1 MAQADDALAN
11 VEDGQDEQ
19 YGNGASDE
27 HATCHGSGSP
37 RMPHSELTQEELDR
51 QFPTLVP
58 PADEMLDDLSNDVH
72 DSVYQTGLKVAEEI
86 RSETSLQGRLR
97 RPLLAGLQEQQQ
109 KDLSRSTDRARTSR
123 TLGGGVLTGA
133 TALAATATAPTTT
146 TATTTATTATAT
158 TAGTTGTGH
167 AMTAAVTATTAATAA
182 ATNGIVRGCK
192 EKDGMQMYVRQ
203 IQSRVFLRDFDS
215 S

>member
-1 MAQADDALAN
+1 
-11 VEDGQDEQ
+11 
-19 YGNGASDE
+19 
-27 HATCHGSGSP
+27 
-37 RMPHSELTQEELDR
+37 MPHTELTQGELDH

-146 TATTTATTATAT
+146 TTAVGAAGWCLTATPQHLPTTTNGQTTV
-158 TAGTTGTGH
+158 GTEVRV
-167 AMTAAVTATTAATAA
+167 AAVDGVQGKREDSESKKMQSDTHATD
-182 ATNGIVRGCK
+182 VK
-192 EKDGMQMYVRQ
+192 Q
-203 IQSRVFLRDFDS
+203 IQASHSLSVAARTCRPLRTLLR
-215 S
+215 

>member
-1 MAQADDALAN
+1 
-11 VEDGQDEQ
+11 
-19 YGNGASDE
+19 
-27 HATCHGSGSP
+27 
-37 RMPHSELTQEELDR
+37 MPHTELTQGELDH

-146 TATTTATTATAT
+146 TTAVGPRAVGSLVTESLPEDLPTTATTTATTATTATAT
-158 TAGTTGTGH
+158 TTTTATGH
-167 AMTAAVTATTAATAA
+167 DMTMAMTVSSWQK
-182 ATNGIVRGCK
+182 K
-192 EKDGMQMYVRQ
+192 EQKTQEAFDTQMYVRQ